1 MELKDCGLVLEGGS
15 VRGVFTAGV
24 LDYLMEQDF
33 YSRYVVGVS
42 AGACNAA
49 DYVSRQI
56 RRTRDCFIPASK
68 ECKYVHPRNILR
80 HKPVYDMDLT
90 FEHMPKELYPF
101 DFEAYKTNKME
112 CELVVTN
119 VNTGQAE
126 YLDDRN
132 DSDRLLQIC
141 RASSSLALFA
151 NMVEL
156 DGQLYMDGGYS
167 DSIPYERARKKGFQK
182 LVVVLTKNRGYVKKP
197 VNPAKKALFRKE
209 YGKYD
214 KFYQAIV
221 NRVDIYNQSLRK
233 LEKMEDAG
241 EVFVVRPQVP
251 LISKVEQ
258 NKEKLEAFY
267 QHGYDQMKERYDEL
281 QAYLAGTV

>member
-1 MELKDCGLVLEGGS
+1 MELKNCGLVLEGGS

-49 DYVSRQI
+49 GYVSRQI

-68 ECKYVHPRNILR
+68 EWQYLHLRNILR
-80 HKPVYDMDLT
+80 HKPVYDMDFT
-90 FEHMPKELYPF
+90 FDQMQKELYPF
-101 DFEAYKTNKME
+101 DFETYSKNQME

-119 VNTGQAE
+119 VSTGQAE
-126 YLDDRN
+126 YLDDRK
-132 DSDRLLQIC
+132 DSDRLLRIC

-167 DSIPYERARKKGFQK
+167 DSIPYERAQKKGCKK
-182 LVVVLTKNRGYVKKP
+182 LVVVLTKHRGYVKKP
-197 VNPAKKALFRKE
+197 VSRAKKALYRKE

-214 KFYQAIV
+214 KFYEAII
-221 NRVDIYNQSLRK
+221 NRVDAYNKSLRK

-241 EVFVVRPQVP
+241 EVFVLRPQIP

-258 NKEKLEAFY
+258 NREKLEAFY
-267 QHGYDQMKERYDEL
+267 QHGYEQMKEQFEKL
-281 QAYLAGTV
+281 QAYLER